1 MNGTTTTQ
9 IPSSIPRRNVSTSK
23 PDFDGGVALV
33 VVLGDADDVSGDT
46 DDDSVDEGDDDVG
59 TDVGVVGAVEV
70 AVDVALVV
78 LVVGVV
84 GLGVCVELDV
94 VDVVLLLVVSA
105 EAAHSTKP
113 AEKHS

>member
-1 MNGTTTTQ
+1 MTQ
-9 IPSSIPRRNVSTSK
+9 IPSSIPRRNVTTSK

-46 DDDSVDEGDDDVG
+46 DDDCVDDGDDDVG

-78 LVVGVV
+78 AVV
-84 GLGVCVELDV
+84 GLVVLGACVVLGD
-94 VDVVLLLVVSA
+94 VDVVVLLEVSA
-105 EAAHSTKP
+105 EAAHSAIP

>member
-1 MNGTTTTQ
+1 MNGPTITQ

-33 VVLGDADDVSGDT
+33 VVLGDADDDVSGDA
-46 DDDSVDEGDDDVG
+46 DDDCVDGGDDDVG
-59 TDVGVVGAVEV
+59 TDVGAVEV

-94 VDVVLLLVVSA
+94 VDVVLLLVVFA
-105 EAAHSTKP
+105 EATHSAKP